1 MSERVAQLDVAESRR
16 RAEAVGIP
24 KRMAE
29 LSVFRILL
37 HHPPVAKAIYGM
49 LAALLFGDNKLDP
62 RLRELVIMRIGWATG
77 SNYEWT
83 QHWRVA
89 KDLGLSEELILSVRD
104 WRDAHDLTEADRAV
118 LQATDDTLSTGS
130 IGERTWE
137 TICEV
142 LATEEERIEL
152 VAAIGNWGLFSRL
165 LRSLDVPL
173 EENLESWPP
182 DGKVPAVDA

>member
-1 MSERVAQLDVAESRR
+1 
-16 RAEAVGIP
+16 VGIP

-89 KDLGLSEELILSVRD
+89 KDLGLSEKLILSVRD